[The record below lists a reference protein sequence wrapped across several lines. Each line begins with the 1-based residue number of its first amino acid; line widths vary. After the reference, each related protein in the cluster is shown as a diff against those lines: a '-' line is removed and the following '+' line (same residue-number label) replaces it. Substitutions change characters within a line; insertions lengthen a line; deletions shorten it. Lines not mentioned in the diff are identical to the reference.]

1 MKYAEEKWLASLNRR
16 STGSRKD
23 FTSPKQC
30 LKLSRHPQS
39 IHFRPSFGTGDD
51 MLPTYG
57 LTPDELSCLAASGTL
72 GWLSTD
78 HVTWVLSQLN
88 AMQQDTMLLPPN
100 TIVNITNKMARKR
113 KIFNFGTVKRLAL
126 PLNVGKEK
134 ARLSSVASTI
144 QAIIG
149 SLLHVRLSSDH
160 SNESFIATRLPG
172 NPHQYYWCGQPIH
185 QPHSSYWNVWW
196 YASLLWSPLHG
207 YIAVRPYVWLEM
219 PQLSDTNVL
228 WYMWSHCSD
237 KRSASGFR
245 PIAISVLDWSLRE
258 WSSQS
263 TTPKLTC
270 VLPQENLNVLVCRK
284 SCWNQ

>member
-149 SLLHVRLSSDH
+149 SLLYVVELRPFKRILYCDTLSWKPPSILLMRSTDT
-160 SNESFIATRLPG
+160 SATFLVLKCVMIR
-172 NPHQYYWCGQPIH
+172 I
-185 QPHSSYWNVWW
+185 SS
-196 YASLLWSPLHG
+196 L
-207 YIAVRPYVWLEM
+207 I
-219 PQLSDTNVL
+219 
-228 WYMWSHCSD
+228 
-237 KRSASGFR
+237 
-245 PIAISVLDWSLRE
+245 
-258 WSSQS
+258 
-263 TTPKLTC
+263 TTPWLH
-270 VLPQENLNVLVCRK
+270 RG
-284 SCWNQ
+284 